1 MLRLLACHPLSR
13 ARQCRCTCLARRARS
28 NQGVDFNAK
37 DTNGRTPLDVATMYA
52 KTEAIK
58 CIENMQQL
66 QTLPHLRQIVV
77 DNKNGIKRQN
87 QTSMNIHSPS
97 SNRLSQLD
105 VVLALEN
112 LRTLHEEELAIKK
125 KKKVRKTIEWTPDT
139 R

>member
-1 MLRLLACHPLSR
+1 MLRLLACQHSAELDNVD
-13 ARQCRCTCLARRARS
+13 ALAWLVEHGQM
-28 NQGVDFNAK
+28 QGVDFNAK

-112 LRTLHEEELAIKK
+112 LRTLHEEELASRKK
-125 KKKVRKTIEWTPDT
+125 KEEGT
-139 R
+139 